1 MGQKNKKKFK
11 ENKQNKVKYSPIFRT
26 KEERILETK
35 PIIEK
40 LSEMNLTLENTP
52 ELINLFSLIKIYIND
67 DEKIDINIPCPS
79 INKTIKGVLSRNI
92 REEVC
97 VKLVSEKY

>member
-1 MGQKNKKKFK
+1 MGQKYKNK
-11 ENKQNKVKYSPIFRT
+11 ENKKQKEKYIPIYRT
-26 KEERILETK
+26 KQERILETK

-40 LSEMNLTLENTP
+40 LTEMDLTMENTP
-52 ELINLFSLIKIYIND
+52 ELKNLFILIKKYIND
-67 DEKIDINIPCPS
+67 DERLEINIPCPS
-79 INKTIKGVLSRNI
+79 INKTIKGLLARNI

>member
-1 MGQKNKKKFK
+1 MGQRNKKK
-11 ENKQNKVKYSPIFRT
+11 ENKEKTKYIPIYRT

-40 LSEMNLTLENTP
+40 LTEMNLTLENTP
-52 ELINLFSLIKIYIND
+52 ELKNFFILIKKYINE
-67 DEKIDINIPCPS
+67 DERIEVNIPCPS
-79 INKTIKGVLSRNI
+79 INKTIKGLLATNI

-97 VKLVSEKY
+97 VRLVSEKY